1 MFGHLRSV
9 AACAA
14 VASLLAVSTPT
25 ETATAVGAAKPA
37 THNPGIQQE
46 LEALV
51 HEQGG
56 PPGVIVTFKS
66 HDDTSVYRA
75 GVADLATGRPPE
87 PYDAMRIASVA
98 KAYSG
103 AVALLL
109 TGWGL
114 LGLDDTIARRL
125 PTLPAAW
132 GRVTLRQLL
141 QHTSGLPDYSA
152 DPAFHDV
159 IIADPHHLFTP
170 NQLLG
175 FVASQPLRF
184 TPGSRYQY
192 SNSDNIAVALMAA
205 AATGRTYE
213 QLLNA
218 LLYVRLG
225 LYRTSLPTGYEMP
238 PYYMHGYGVRD
249 GQLKDVSTEYSA
261 SASWASGGIVS
272 TPRELNTFIEA
283 YGGPRLLPP
292 RVRQAQLTFI
302 AGGSE
307 PPGPGTNAAGLG
319 IFRYSTRC
327 GVVYGHTGNTSGYTQ
342 FAAASPDG
350 THSMTFSVNAQIT
363 PSTDPMLFDQMRKVE
378 EDAVCA
384 LLSR

>member
-1 MFGHLRSV
+1 MFGHLRFV

-14 VASLLAVSTPT
+14 VAGLLAVSATTAT
-25 ETATAVGAAKPA
+25 ETAAGAARPA
-37 THNPGIQQE
+37 THDPGLQQE

-51 HEQGG
+51 HEPGG

-66 HDDTSVYRA
+66 HDAISVYRA
-75 GVADLATGRPPE
+75 GVADLATGRRPDQ
-87 PYDAMRIASVA
+87 YDAMRTASVS

-103 AVALLL
+103 AVALTLA
-109 TGWGL
+109 GWGV

-132 GRVTLRQLL
+132 GAVTLRQLL

-152 DPAFHDV
+152 EPAFHDV
-159 IIADPHHLFTP
+159 LSADPHHVFAP
-170 NQLLG
+170 NQLLS
-175 FVASQPLRF
+175 FVASEPLRF
-184 TPGSRYQY
+184 APGTRYQY
-192 SNSDNIAVALMAA
+192 SNSDNIAVALMTA

-213 QLLNA
+213 QLLSA
-218 LLYVRLG
+218 LLSTRLG
-225 LYRTSLPTGYEMP
+225 LYRTTLPKGYKMP
-238 PYYMHGYGVRD
+238 AHYMHGYGVRD
-249 GQLKDVSTEYSA
+249 GQLKDVSTEFSA
-261 SASWASGGIVS
+261 SASWASGAIVS
-272 TPRELNTFIEA
+272 TPSELNAFFAA
-283 YGGPRLLPP
+283 YAGPRLLPE

-302 AGGSE
+302 PGGSE

-319 IFRYSTRC
+319 LFRYSTRC

-350 THSMTFSVNAQIT
+350 TRSMTFSVNAQIT
-363 PSTDPMLFDQMRKVE
+363 PNSDQMVFDQMRKVE

-384 LLSR
+384 LLSK